1 MKNVSIL
8 LPALAVFMIMSAYAQ
23 TIDYPKT
30 EKVPVVD
37 KYFDTLIADP
47 YRWLEND
54 TSVKTKEWVSVQNKV
69 TGNYLS
75 NIPVRE
81 NIRKYL
87 TGAWNYARETPPV
100 KVGDCYVFTK
110 NNGLQ
115 NQNVWYVKKGFAGDN
130 EELLDPNK
138 LSSQGTAAV
147 TMLTASKNKKYVAYA
162 VAESGLDWNTIYIMD
177 MSTRQPLK
185 DVIKGIKFPR
195 VGWAADGFYYAR
207 YAMAAGMPW
216 CAVYYHKLGDDQQ
229 ADKLVYEDKS
239 NARLS
244 FGVFV
249 TEDERFLIITALPG
263 SFLGFKL
270 TTSTGNALLYRDLT
284 VEGAVLQ
291 PLIKDYY
298 NHHAVIDHIGNKLL
312 LQTDYNAPNNRVVL
326 VDPAHPEPQN
336 WQTIIPEQKES
347 LENTDTGGGYLWL
360 SYLKDAHSLVR
371 QYNYNGKKVRDVVLP
386 ALGTAANFYA
396 AREDQEL
403 FYTFANFT
411 TPATIYRYSISSG
424 KSEVYSKPGI
434 PVQTEGYETKQIF
447 CASKDGTK
455 IPVFIVH
462 KKGVTLNGNNPAFM
476 LGHGGFKRNMMP
488 FFNLSILMFLE
499 NGGVYAQP
507 ALRGGN
513 EYGEAWHR
521 AGNREHKQ
529 NVFDDFISVAEC
541 LIKNGY
547 TNPSRLAIAG
557 QSTGGVL
564 IGACINQRPD
574 LMKVALPA
582 VGMMDMLR
590 YHLFTIGKTWAAEY
604 GTSDVKEQF
613 DYLIKYSPLHN
624 IRAASHP
631 ATLITTA
638 DHDNTVVPAH
648 SFKYA
653 ATLQQNQQGTN
664 PVLIRIDTNTGHG
677 PGKPVAKQIEEATDV
692 WSFVFYNLGMS
703 WKK

>member
-1 MKNVSIL
+1 MKVSVIL
-8 LPALAVFMIMSAYAQ
+8 ILVIAVLMANSACGQ
-23 TIDYPKT
+23 TITYPKT
-30 EKVPVVD
+30 EKVQVVD
-37 KYFDTLIADP
+37 KYFDTSIADP

-54 TSVKTKEWVSVQNKV
+54 TSAKTKEWVSVQNKI

-81 NIRKYL
+81 NIRQYL

-100 KVGDCYVFTK
+100 KVGDWYVFTK

-115 NQNVWYVKKGFAGDN
+115 NQNVWYVKKGFTGQSA
-130 EELLDPNK
+130 ELLDPNT
-138 LSSQGTAAV
+138 LSPQGTAAV
-147 TMLTASKNKKYVAYA
+147 TMLTASKNKKYLAYA

-177 MSTRQPLK
+177 MATRQPLK
-185 DVIKGIKFPR
+185 DAMKGIKFPR

-207 YAMAAGMPW
+207 YATTASDPW
-216 CAVYYHKLGDDQQ
+216 CQVYYHKLGDDQQ
-229 ADKLVYEDKS
+229 ADKLVYEDKA
-239 NARLS
+239 NPGVS

-249 TEDERFLIITALPG
+249 TEDERFLVITALPG

-270 TTSTGNALLYRDLT
+270 TTSTGNALLYRDLS
-284 VEGAVLQ
+284 VAGSSLKA
-291 PLIKDYY
+291 LIKDYN
-298 NHHAVIDHIGNKLL
+298 NHHTVIDHAGDKLL

-326 VDPAHPEPQN
+326 VDPAHPDPQH

-360 SYLKDAHSLVR
+360 SYLKDAHSLVC
-371 QYNYNGKKVRDVVLP
+371 QYNYNGKKVRDVILP
-386 ALGTAANFYA
+386 ALGTATNFSA
-396 AREDQEL
+396 AKEDGEL
-403 FYTFANFT
+403 FYSFANFT
-411 TPATIYRYSISSG
+411 TPATIYRYSMIAG

-434 PVQTEGYETKQIF
+434 HVKTEGYETKQIF
-447 CASKDGTK
+447 CTSKDGTH

-462 KKGVTLNGNNPAFM
+462 KKGLTLNGNNPAFM

-529 NVFDDFISVAEC
+529 NVFDDFISVAEY
-541 LIKNGY
+541 LIKQGY
-547 TNPSRLAIAG
+547 TNSSRLAIAG
-557 QSTGGVL
+557 QSTGAVL
-564 IGACINQRPD
+564 IGACVNQRPD

-590 YHLFTIGKTWAAEY
+590 YHTFTIGKTWAAEY
-604 GTSDVKEQF
+604 GTSEVKEQF
-613 DYLIKYSPLHN
+613 NYLVKYSPLHN
-624 IRAASHP
+624 IKVASHP

-653 ATLQQNQQGTN
+653 ATLQENQQGAN

-677 PGKPVAKQIEEATDV
+677 PGKPVTKLIEEATDV
-692 WSFVFYNLGMS
+692 WSFVFYNLGMN
-703 WKK
+703 WNK